1 MKRHCLPVVALLAL
15 LVAGCA
21 TETSRTVE
29 TPAVASARTAYSG
42 VQVPVAVGKFENRSN
57 YLSGLFSDGVD
68 RLVTDRPNGAGDD
81 RVNGARRTW

>member
-1 MKRHCLPVVALLAL
+1 MKRHCLPCCALLAL
-15 LVAGCA
+15 LAGCA

-57 YLSGLFSDGVD
+57 Y
-68 RLVTDRPNGAGDD
+68 
-81 RVNGARRTW
+81 